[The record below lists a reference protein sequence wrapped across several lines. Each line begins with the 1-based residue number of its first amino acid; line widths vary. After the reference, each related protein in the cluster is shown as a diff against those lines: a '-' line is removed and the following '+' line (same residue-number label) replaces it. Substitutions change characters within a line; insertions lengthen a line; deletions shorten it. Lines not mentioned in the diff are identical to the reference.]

1 MRVKGNCCSDARR
14 MHDLRLPHVV
24 HATPP
29 RIAAPREQQ
38 RVTGEAARDIQTF
51 HSGIR
56 TQRQLRYAAARA
68 VRSRRRRGEA
78 GCKHG
83 AVEALARATAWCRAQ
98 ADA

>member
-1 MRVKGNCCSDARR
+1 

-24 HATPP
+24 YATPP